1 LILQDKYDIPTLS
14 VNIKKNA
21 LAAKHAR
28 RLPGSEV
35 RTNKLFHTV
44 ALHDMNQV
52 PVTKIDT
59 VNVTQ
64 IELVQEEYKITEI

>member
-1 LILQDKYDIPTLS
+1 MMSSVKFVLIL
-14 VNIKKNA
+14 
-21 LAAKHAR
+21 
-28 RLPGSEV
+28 LP
-35 RTNKLFHTV
+35 FHTV